1 MKIFEALWRRSREAD
16 HKAAQAIDVADSE
29 ANRQA
34 LEDARKEIAQFENN
48 IVKLVGSRKLK
59 EKRIPVLQAEIQKF
73 DGFARKAG
81 ASNDQEGLRQ
91 AVTKLQSFK
100 TELVTLQ
107 SEITKDATEEAKYR
121 KQLDT
126 ARDLIARSQQKTQ
139 MLQVKEDSARIR
151 KSMAQAT
158 IGSGN
163 SALSR
168 LGEWEKKVNQAEAE
182 AEASEEIAADSA
194 SSVEASLEEK
204 YGSGDAD
211 IEALMASYQSPQVT
225 VVSHVA
231 GELPAAS
238 GAPQSGTTVKETA
251 AG

>member
-1 MKIFEALWRRSREAD
+1 MTVLTFDTLKF
-16 HKAAQAIDVADSE
+16 
-29 ANRQA
+29 ANR
-34 LEDARKEIAQFENN
+34 
-48 IVKLVGSRKLK
+48 LK
-59 EKRIPVLQAEIQKF
+59 SAGVLPA
-73 DGFARKAG
+73 
-81 ASNDQEGLRQ
+81 
-91 AVTKLQSFK
+91 
-100 TELVTLQ
+100 
-107 SEITKDATEEAKYR
+107 
-121 KQLDT
+121 
-126 ARDLIARSQQKTQ
+126 
-139 MLQVKEDSARIR
+139 
-151 KSMAQAT
+151 
-158 IGSGN
+158 
-163 SALSR
+163 
-168 LGEWEKKVNQAEAE
+168 QAEAE